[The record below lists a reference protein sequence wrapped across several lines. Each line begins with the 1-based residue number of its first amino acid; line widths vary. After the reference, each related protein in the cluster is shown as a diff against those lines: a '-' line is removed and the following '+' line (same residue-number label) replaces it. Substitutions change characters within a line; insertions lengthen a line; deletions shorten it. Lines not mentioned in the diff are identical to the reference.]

1 MEALVCRPGE
11 TLAKVAGVAEALEL
25 IREDPLALV
34 WLDFK
39 GLSAD
44 DISFL
49 SQNFDFHEL
58 ALEDAEAPDHQRSKV
73 EEYDDHFFL
82 VMHSMSLTT
91 EQMAMKIESSEID
104 LFVGANY
111 VVSVHHG
118 DPPEI
123 GLVRDN
129 ALKRPG
135 IMAHGSDR
143 LAYYLLDAVVDRY
156 MDMVDSAED
165 TIDQL
170 EDAVIDP
177 DASEEVV
184 QNIFRFK
191 RETLHFR
198 KHAGSLREAV
208 NQMTSREFPHIQSA
222 TEPYLRDVYDH
233 LVRLSEML
241 DTYRDIMTGALDVRL
256 SAVSNRLNSVMEQ
269 LTLVATIFMPL
280 TFLTG
285 FWGMNFVQLPFGD
298 EYWFWGSL
306 ALMIAAVIGML
317 YYFRRRR
324 WM

>member
-1 MEALVCRPGE
+1 MEVLVCRPGE
-11 TLAKVAGVAEALEL
+11 ALAKVAGTDEALAL
-25 IREDPLALV
+25 VQDDPQALV

-39 GLSAD
+39 GLGAD

-49 SQNFDFHEL
+49 EQNFDFHEL
-58 ALEDAEAPDHQRSKV
+58 AIEDAVAPDRQRSKV

-82 VMHSMSLTT
+82 VMHSMSAGKEPMSL
-91 EQMAMKIESSEID
+91 KVESSEIN

-111 VVSVHHG
+111 LVSVHHG

-123 GLVRDN
+123 ALVREN

-156 MDMVDSAED
+156 MDIVDEAED
-165 TIDQL
+165 VIDSL

-184 QNIFRFK
+184 QKIFSFK
-191 RETLHFR
+191 RETMHFR
-198 KHAGSLREAV
+198 KQAGALREAV
-208 NQMTSREFPHIQSA
+208 NEMTSREFPHVR
-222 TEPYLRDVYDH
+222 TETVPYLRDVYDH

-241 DTYRDIMTGALDVRL
+241 DTYRDIMNGALDVRL
-256 SAVSNRLNSVMEQ
+256 SGVSNKLNTVMEQ

-306 ALMIAAVIGML
+306 AVMAAVVIGMML
-317 YYFRRRR
+317 YFRRRR

>member
-11 TLAKVAGVAEALEL
+11 QLATVVAVPEALEL
-25 IREDPLALV
+25 LRNPQALV
-34 WLDFK
+34 WFDFK
-39 GLSAD
+39 GLGAD

-49 SQNFDFHEL
+49 NQHFDFHEL
-58 ALEDAEAPDHQRSKV
+58 AIEDAVAPDRQRSKV

-82 VMHSMSLTT
+82 VMHSMSVNAEHL
-91 EQMAMKIESSEID
+91 AMKIRSSEID

-118 DPPEI
+118 SPPEI
-123 GLVRDN
+123 KLVREN

-156 MDMVDSAED
+156 MDMVDEAED
-165 TIDQL
+165 VIDRL

-177 DASEEVV
+177 DISEEVV
-184 QNIFRFK
+184 QNIFSFK

-198 KHAGSLREAV
+198 KQAGSLREAV
-208 NQMTSREFPHIQSA
+208 NEMTSREFPHIQTA
-222 TEPYLRDVYDH
+222 TAPYLRDVYDH

-256 SAVSNRLNSVMEQ
+256 SAVSNKLNDVMKRL
-269 LTLVATIFMPL
+269 TIVATIFMPL

-285 FWGMNFVQLPFGD
+285 FWGMNFTRLPFAN

-306 ALMIAAVIGML
+306 VVMAAAVVWMMW
-317 YYFRRRR
+317 YFRKQR